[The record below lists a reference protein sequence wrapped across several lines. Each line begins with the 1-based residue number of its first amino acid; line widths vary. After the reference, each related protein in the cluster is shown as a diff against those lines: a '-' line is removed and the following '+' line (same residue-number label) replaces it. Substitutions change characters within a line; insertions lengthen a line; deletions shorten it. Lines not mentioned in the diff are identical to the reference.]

1 MLRAILLSA
10 AAASA
15 AWTPL
20 PDTRCTGDEGQVDG
34 TVPSAAACETLCASR
49 PDCYLFSFCPPGG
62 AEGCGAGGG
71 PQPSSCWFFDLSRLP
86 ACTAAKN
93 WTSGWRPEPS
103 PSPPVQPPADWAPRI
118 ASGDMA
124 FSGARAETIGA
135 GFFPVVG
142 NGFLA
147 IEMGPLSQPYVN
159 AWPWR
164 DSGSFHLAGVYN
176 GKTWVDPSHRAQLPR
191 LHGFVI
197 APAGT
202 ATLGAAID
210 FSAAIFY
217 NRTYV
222 NTSACPSTVVE
233 QRAFAHR
240 ARRELFVFELSAAS
254 ATGDPAW
261 PGCVLDVTWE
271 ALSSGSDTNLSATSA
286 DGGGAPAVWSGATLV
301 PEEDDAPLRSLA
313 VAFDVWAAARPP
325 TLALTPAQPT
335 IALRAALRSDL
346 DVAGA
351 RGVDDVAAAAAASWR
366 AADAVGGAA
375 LRAEHAAAV
384 AALWESGI
392 ELAGNHSFAAT
403 VNASLYEITSAL
415 RADWQWSTSPGGL
428 GTNGYCGHSFW

>member
-49 PDCYLFSFCPPGG
+49 PDCFLFSFCPPGG

-93 WTSGWRPEPS
+93 WTSGSPPEPS

-118 ASGDMA
+118 ASGNMA
-124 FSGARAETIGA
+124 FSGASAETIGA

-142 NGFLA
+142 KGFLA

-210 FSAAIFY
+210 FSTAIFY

-240 ARRELFVFELSAAS
+240 ARRELFEEGAGVVLLEQVRVCWLARDRS
-254 ATGDPAW
+254 ATDQYHAVLLTGYVATADRAATSVGVVTPKTRL
-261 PGCVLDVTWE
+261 GEVERCVPRKRVGGVCRRWCVAE
-271 ALSSGSDTNLSATSA
+271 ALDALLGNDERLDLVASEVPPCASFAVVKA
-286 DGGGAPAVWSGATLV
+286 IAGG
-301 PEEDDAPLRSLA
+301 
-313 VAFDVWAAARPP
+313 
-325 TLALTPAQPT
+325 
-335 IALRAALRSDL
+335 IALHVVAEVNGGVRVANLVECGGFHGGDLLCGGVHVFRIGHLPNRVKSD
-346 DVAGA
+346 
-351 RGVDDVAAAAAASWR
+351 
-366 AADAVGGAA
+366 
-375 LRAEHAAAV
+375 
-384 AALWESGI
+384 
-392 ELAGNHSFAAT
+392 
-403 VNASLYEITSAL
+403 
-415 RADWQWSTSPGGL
+415 
-428 GTNGYCGHSFW
+428 